1 MKEKEKKIIETAVRI
16 FATKGYSST
25 SIQEIVD
32 ACGMSKGAFYLYF
45 KSKDA
50 LLVAAL
56 NYIFQLVQEKIE
68 SAPVHDLS
76 PRDAFV
82 LQLKTQFE
90 EIKKNKDF
98 IIMQSREQAIPINH
112 EVEEMIK
119 KMTEYIGN
127 FYHTSLLA
135 IYGSK
140 IERYIFDLNM
150 ILQGIA
156 QSYFKLI
163 IFDLG
168 SVDLEKLAM
177 FMLRRADDLVEGY
190 MKSDEEPILTTEFI
204 FQLSNPPSQLNKE
217 DILQNIKLM
226 KDKIDNDDILVT
238 LDVLDEEIRLESP
251 RKPVIKGML
260 GNVID
265 IPELQPLKQMI
276 EQFFQLQDPNEEQKR
291 KRLGQPRANK
301 MI

>member
-16 FATKGYSST
+16 FAAKGYSST

-50 LLVAAL
+50 LLLAAL
-56 NYIFQLVQEKIE
+56 KYIFQLVQEKIE
-68 SAPVHDLS
+68 SAPVQGLS

-127 FYHTSLLA
+127 FYHTSLLG
-135 IYGSK
+135 IYGTK

-168 SVDLEKLAM
+168 PVDLDKLAV

-204 FQLSNPPSQLNKE
+204 FQLSHPPSQLKKE
-217 DILQNIKLM
+217 HILQNIKLM
-226 KDKIDNDDILVT
+226 REKTDNEDIQVT
-238 LDVLDEEIRLESP
+238 LDVLEEEIRLESP

-276 EQFFQLQDPNEEQKR
+276 EQFFQLQDPNE
-291 KRLGQPRANK
+291 
-301 MI
+301 

>member
-1 MKEKEKKIIETAVRI
+1 MKEKEKKMIETAVRI

-50 LLVAAL
+50 LLLAAL
-56 NYIFQLVQEKIE
+56 NYIFQLVQDKIE
-68 SAPVHDLS
+68 SVPVQELS

-112 EVEEMIK
+112 EVELMIK

-168 SVDLEKLAM
+168 SVDLEKLAV

-217 DILQNIKLM
+217 DILQNINLM
-226 KDKIDNDDILVT
+226 KDKTDNDDIQVT
-238 LDVLDEEIRLESP
+238 LDVLEEEIRQESP

-260 GNVID
+260 GNIID
-265 IPELQPLKQMI
+265 IPDLQSLKQMI
-276 EQFFQLQDPNEEQKR
+276 EQFFQLEDPNEEEKR
-291 KRLGQPRANK
+291 
-301 MI
+301 